1 MTQASRITAA
11 LKQVL
16 KTRGFTYAEL
26 ARRIGLSEAS
36 VKRLFSHGSFTLR
49 RIEQICLA
57 LEVDLFDLAKIARYR
72 ADTAPE
78 LSLEQETALARDP
91 KLLTLLYLLLNEW
104 RISEIVREYEISET
118 EGIRLLARL
127 DRLKLIELGPK
138 NHVRLLVSKNLSWRR
153 GGPIRKVYEARVMR
167 EFFASTF
174 QGESEMSKFEQ
185 MELSAA
191 SLAVMQRKLQ
201 RLAAEFTEL
210 ADVDAALPQDKRR
223 NTGLVLAIRPWVL
236 SLASQLRRKAS
247 IPERKPDIPARKAAR
262 WRGA

>member
-1 MTQASRITAA
+1 MTQTAQITAA

-36 VKRLFSHGSFTLR
+36 VKRLFSHSTFTLR
-49 RIEQICLA
+49 RVDQICAA
-57 LEVDLFDLAKIARYR
+57 LEVDFFDLAKMGRYR
-72 ADTAPE
+72 AETASE

-91 KLLTLLYLLLNEW
+91 KLLTLLHLLLNEW
-104 RISEIVREYEISET
+104 RFSEIVREYEISET

-153 GGPIRKVYEARVMR
+153 GGPMRKVYEERVMR

-174 QGESEMSKFEQ
+174 QGESEMSRFEL

-191 SLAVMQRKLQ
+191 SLAVVQRKLQ
-201 RLAAEFTEL
+201 RLAAEFTEF
-210 ADVDAALPQDKRR
+210 ADIDAALPQDKRR
-223 NTGLVLAIRPWVL
+223 STGLVLALRPWVP
-236 SLASQLRRKAS
+236 SLASQLRRKVS
-247 IPERKPDIPARKAAR
+247 IPGRKPGTATRKTAR
-262 WRGA
+262 

>member
-1 MTQASRITAA
+1 MNQTAQITGA

-36 VKRLFSHGSFTLR
+36 VKRLFSHSTFTLR
-49 RIEQICLA
+49 RLDQICAA
-57 LEVDLFDLAKIARYR
+57 LEVDFFDLAKIGRYR
-72 ADTAPE
+72 AETASE

-91 KLLTLLYLLLNEW
+91 KLLTLLHLLLNEW
-104 RISEIVREYEISET
+104 RLSEIVREYEISET
-118 EGIRLLARL
+118 EGVRLLVRL
-127 DRLKLIELGPK
+127 DRLKLIELRSK
-138 NHVRLLVSKNLSWRR
+138 NHVRILVSKNLVWRR
-153 GGPIRKVYEARVMR
+153 GGPVRKVYEERVMR

-174 QGESEMSKFEQ
+174 QGESEMLRFEL
-185 MELSAA
+185 MELSPA

-210 ADVDAALPQDKRR
+210 ADIDAALPQDRRR

-236 SLASQLRRKAS
+236 SLASQLRRRTS
-247 IPERKPDIPARKAAR
+247 IPERKPDTAARKAVR
-262 WRGA
+262 